1 MARAPSSTVIVS
13 TFPNAKAL
21 PLWAEAEHGLFAQSG
36 CALRLHETGS
46 SDEQREALARGDVH
60 IAQAA
65 LDNGV
70 AMAAAGEDV
79 IILMGGETGMNDL
92 VVQADVQSLS
102 DLRGRTLA
110 VDSPFTAYA
119 LLARRALA
127 RHGLVYGRDYTM
139 KPVGNGARRLK
150 ALLADRS
157 LAGAV
162 LNPPFSAEALMN
174 GLKSL
179 GRLND
184 MLGPYQAGGAY
195 AMRSWANANRTS
207 VVAYIE
213 GYVQSL
219 RWIRSAAS
227 TRACESILAR
237 KLDLS
242 PELAAATL
250 AQLRDPS
257 FGFSEDAALSAEGM
271 ENLLATRAETEGE
284 ASDRANARTLVDL
297 SFYHAA
303 MRVLTRQETEE
314 GR

>member
-1 MARAPSSTVIVS
+1 MAHAPSSKIIVS

-21 PLWAEAEHGLFAQSG
+21 PLWAEMEHGLFAQSG
-36 CALRLHETGS
+36 CSLSLHETGS

-79 IILMGGETGMNDL
+79 VIVMGGETGMNDL
-92 VVQADVQSLS
+92 VVQADVQSFTA
-102 DLRGRTLA
+102 LRGRTLA

-127 RHGLVYGRDYTM
+127 RHGLVYERDYTM

-150 ALLADRS
+150 ALLADAS

-162 LNPPFSAEALMN
+162 LNPPFSAEATMN

-184 MLGPYQAGGAY
+184 MLGPYQAGGAF
-195 AMRSWANANRTS
+195 AMRAWANANREL
-207 VVAYIE
+207 VVAYIA
-213 GYVQSL
+213 GYVKSL

-227 TRACESILAR
+227 TAACESMLSR

-257 FGFSEDAALSAEGM
+257 FGFSEDAALSEEGM
-271 ENLLATRAETEGE
+271 DNLLATRAETEGTFSE
-284 ASDRANARTLVDL
+284 RADARALVDL
-297 SFYHAA
+297 SFYNAA
-303 MRVLTRQETEE
+303 MRALMRQQTEE
-314 GR
+314 AR

>member
-1 MARAPSSTVIVS
+1 MADMAPGAIVVS

-21 PLWAEAEHGLFAQSG
+21 PLWAETEHGLFARRG
-36 CALRLHETGS
+36 CDLRLHETGS

-70 AMAAAGEDV
+70 AMAVAGEDV
-79 IILMGGETGMNDL
+79 VIVMGGETGMNDF
-92 VVQADVQSLS
+92 VVQADIGSFE
-102 DLRGRTLA
+102 DLRRRTLA

-127 RHGLVYGRDYTM
+127 QNGLVYERDYAM

-150 ALLADRS
+150 ALLTDRTI
-157 LAGAV
+157 AGAV
-162 LNPPFSAEALMN
+162 LNPPFSAEALMH

-195 AMRSWANANRTS
+195 VMRSWAQANRAS
-207 VVAYIE
+207 VVAYIQ
-213 GYVQSL
+213 GYVDSL
-219 RWIRSAAS
+219 RWVRSAAS
-227 TRACESILAR
+227 TKACESMLAR

-242 PELAAATL
+242 TELASATL
-250 AQLRDPS
+250 SQLRDPS
-257 FGFSEDAALSAEGM
+257 FGFSEDAALSEEGM
-271 ENLLATRAETEGE
+271 KNLLATRAETEGGCGPD
-284 ASDRANARTLVDL
+284 AAAVVDL
-297 SFYHAA
+297 SYYHEA
-303 MRVLTRQETEE
+303 MRTLSAS
-314 GR
+314 